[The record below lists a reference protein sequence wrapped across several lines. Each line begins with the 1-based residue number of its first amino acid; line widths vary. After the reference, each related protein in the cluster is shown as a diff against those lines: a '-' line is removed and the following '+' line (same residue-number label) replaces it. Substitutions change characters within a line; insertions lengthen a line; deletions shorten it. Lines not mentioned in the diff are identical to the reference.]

1 MYRSLV
7 AEAQQ
12 PGTPSR
18 GSINVKINDGCLILT
33 IEAMGINDVRV
44 LLNSY
49 MYLLYAEYSTLHK
62 LK

>member
-18 GSINVKINDGCLILT
+18 GSINVKINDGCLILN
-33 IEAMGINDVRV
+33 IKAMGINDVRV
-44 LLNSY
+44 LLNS
-49 MYLLYAEYSTLHK
+49 
-62 LK
+62 